1 MTDKEFGIWM
11 MENLELAQHVE
22 AELRAAGKMVEEDG
36 SDEAVVHNGMVL
48 VGEMKRRYPE
58 RFADEQVGSRFE

>member
-11 MENLELAQHVE
+11 MGNLELAQHVE
-22 AELRAAGKMVEEDG
+22 AELRAAGRMMEEDG
-36 SDEAVVHNGMVL
+36 SDEAVVHNAMVL

-58 RFADEQVGSRFE
+58 RFADEEAGSQA